1 MIVLISSLCKP
12 VLRVY
17 NTATRKVEDFKPI
30 NENKVGMYVCGLTVY
45 NDMHLG
51 HARTYIAFDVIRR
64 WFEYL
69 GYEVNFVQNHTDIDD
84 KIINRANE
92 EKISSKDLANKYIER
107 TTEDL
112 ESLQVLPPTNMPKAT
127 DYISEMIEIISDLLA
142 KNNAYVT
149 EPAPGALASDVY
161 FDVMSA
167 SDIFG
172 TLTGQKIEDMEAGAR
187 VAVDSRKK
195 HPSDFVLWK
204 GTKPDEP
211 NWESPWG
218 LGRPGW
224 HIECSAMSLSHLGKH
239 FDIHGGGIDLRFPH
253 HESEILQS
261 ECHTSHSPMANY
273 WLHSGHLTVNKEKM
287 SKSLDNFFLV
297 REVME
302 KYSAPILRFYLLNGH
317 YRSPIDFSDSNLK
330 ESVSAYRRLEGT
342 YNRLL
347 ESNSQGFNK
356 PSDLIE
362 AIEICQNDFVSAM
375 NDDFNTREGIAALF
389 QLARVSNN
397 YDFSDLNSEI
407 STDLIHIFEKY
418 GHNVLGLF
426 SNENIDESL
435 EAEIDNMLAEREEAR
450 DSKDWAKSDSIR
462 DKLKDMGIE
471 IQDTPDGAKWRRI

>member
-1 MIVLISSLCKP
+1 M
-12 VLRVY
+12 LRLY

-84 KIINRANE
+84 KIINKASE
-92 EKISSKDLANKYIER
+92 EKISSKDLAKKYIER

-112 ESLQVLPPTNMPKAT
+112 ESLQVLPPTKMPKAT
-127 DYISEMIEIISDLLA
+127 DYISEMIEIISDLIS
-142 KNNAYVT
+142 KKNAYVT
-149 EPAPGALASDVY
+149 EPALGALASDVY

-204 GTKPDEP
+204 GAKPNEP

-261 ECHTSHSPMANY
+261 ECHTNHSPMANY

-297 REVME
+297 RDIIKE
-302 KYSAPILRFYLLNGH
+302 YSVHILRFYLLNGH
-317 YRSPIDFSDSNLK
+317 YRSPIDFSDTNLQ
-330 ESVSAYRRLEGT
+330 ESKSAYRRLEGT
-342 YNRLL
+342 YIRLVESDSQGSSKPSELL
-347 ESNSQGFNK
+347 E
-356 PSDLIE
+356 
-362 AIEICQNDFVSAM
+362 AIVVCRENFVSAM

-389 QLARVSNN
+389 QLARISNN
-397 YDFSDLNSEI
+397 YVLSELD
-407 STDLIHIFEKY
+407 SGLIKKVIDVFEIY
-418 GHNVLGLF
+418 GHRVLGLF
-426 SNENIDESL
+426 SIESVDKLL
-435 EAEIDNMLAEREEAR
+435 ESKIEDLISARVKARESR
-450 DSKDWAKSDSIR
+450 DWSKSDSIR
-462 DKLKDMGIE
+462 DTLKSMGVE
-471 IQDTPDGAKWRRI
+471 IQDTPKGTVWRRI

>member
-1 MIVLISSLCKP
+1 M
-12 VLRVY
+12 LRVY

-69 GYEVNFVQNHTDIDD
+69 GYDVNFVQNHTDIDD
-84 KIINRANE
+84 KIINRANK
-92 EKISSKDLANKYIER
+92 EKMSSKDLANKYIER

-112 ESLQVLPPTNMPKAT
+112 ESLQVIPPTNMPKAT
-127 DYISEMIEIISDLLA
+127 DYISDMIEIISDLIA
-142 KNNAYVT
+142 KKNAYVT

-204 GTKPDEP
+204 GAKPDEP

-224 HIECSAMSLSHLGKH
+224 HIECSAMSLNHLGKH

-261 ECHTSHSPMANY
+261 ECHTNHSPMANY

-302 KYSAPILRFYLLNGH
+302 KYSAPVLRFYLLNGH

-330 ESVSAYRRLEGT
+330 ESMSAYRRLEGT
-342 YNRLL
+342 YNRLVD
-347 ESNSQGFNK
+347 SNSKGPHK
-356 PSDLIE
+356 PSELIK
-362 AIEICQNDFVSAM
+362 AIENCHNDFVSAM

-389 QLARVSNN
+389 QLARISNN
-397 YDFSDLNSEI
+397 YIFSKLDPQI
-407 STDLIHIFEKY
+407 SKDLINIFEKY
-418 GHNVLGLF
+418 GHDVLGLF
-426 SNENIDESL
+426 NLESIDEIL
-435 EAEIDNMLAEREEAR
+435 ESQIEDLISERVKAREA
-450 DSKDWAKSDSIR
+450 KDWVKSDSIR
-462 DKLKDMGIE
+462 DKLKQMGIE
-471 IQDTPDGAKWRRI
+471 IQDTPSGTKWRRI

>member
-1 MIVLISSLCKP
+1 M
-12 VLRVY
+12 LRVY

-92 EKISSKDLANKYIER
+92 EKISSKDLANKYIKR

-149 EPAPGALASDVY
+149 EPAQGALASDVY

-211 NWESPWG
+211 NWDSPWG

-273 WLHSGHLTVNKEKM
+273 WLHSGHLTVNREKM

-347 ESNSQGFNK
+347 ESNSKGSDK

-389 QLARVSNN
+389 QC
-397 YDFSDLNSEI
+397 
-407 STDLIHIFEKY
+407 
-418 GHNVLGLF
+418 GQ
-426 SNENIDESL
+426 
-435 EAEIDNMLAEREEAR
+435 
-450 DSKDWAKSDSIR
+450 IR
-462 DKLKDMGIE
+462 DKLN
-471 IQDTPDGAKWRRI
+471 

>member
-1 MIVLISSLCKP
+1 M
-12 VLRVY
+12 LRLY
-17 NTATRKVEDFKPI
+17 NTATRKVEEFKPI
-30 NENKVGMYVCGLTVY
+30 NKNKVGMYVCGLTVY

-64 WFEYL
+64 WFEYV

-92 EKISSKDLANKYIER
+92 EKISSKDLANKYIDR

-112 ESLQVLPPTNMPKAT
+112 ESLQVRSPTNMPKAT
-127 DYISEMIEIISDLLA
+127 DYISEMIEIISDLIT
-142 KNNAYVT
+142 KKNAYVT
-149 EPAPGALASDVY
+149 EPAPGALAPDVY

-172 TLTGQKIEDMEAGAR
+172 TLTGQKIKDMEAGAR

-224 HIECSAMSLSHLGKH
+224 HIECSAMSLSHLGKQ

-261 ECHTSHSPMANY
+261 ECHTKHSPMANY

-297 REVME
+297 RDVMK

-317 YRSPIDFSDSNLK
+317 YRSPIDFSDSNLE
-330 ESVSAYRRLEGT
+330 ESMSAYRRLEGT
-342 YNRLL
+342 FTRLL
-347 ESNSQGFNK
+347 EVKSKGTTK
-356 PSDLIE
+356 PVEILK
-362 AIEICQNDFVSAM
+362 AIEVCRKDFTEAM
-375 NDDFNTREGIAALF
+375 NDDFNTREAISSLF
-389 QLARVSNN
+389 QLARISNN
-397 YDFSDLNSEI
+397 YDISEFDLEL
-407 STDLIHIFEKY
+407 TKDLVDVFQIF

-426 SNENIDESL
+426 STESVDESL
-435 EAEIDNMLAEREEAR
+435 KSQIESLLSERVTAR
-450 DSKDWAKSDSIR
+450 KSKDWSKADSIR
-462 DKLKDMGIE
+462 DKLDSMGIE
-471 IQDTPDGAKWRRI
+471 IQDTPDGTKWRRI